1 VSVQSLQRACLLLKN
16 HQPLL
21 CTYRTKKLGPIQG
34 FSVEKYVKSQMQN
47 LWQAAYNEV
56 GNHHPVFSC
65 HIFHICKAMYCTKD
79 PNRRHK
85 IIKYK
90 QDHPTLWPLLKATVN
105 YQLGKMQIGVT
116 SIELKLG
123 SSGFQSLHECQE
135 WIYCH
140 STSDAAK
147 NVHQLYTL
155 HCPFEYKKR
164 VQFQMLMSSKLLR
177 LHTGLNF
184 QHFISVSP
192 PLYCSKKSHQE
203 HLCASTPPKFTVC
216 KVLVF
221 SKL

>member
-1 VSVQSLQRACLLLKN
+1 
-16 HQPLL
+16 
-21 CTYRTKKLGPIQG
+21 
-34 FSVEKYVKSQMQN
+34 MQN

-147 NVHQLYTL
+147 NVHQLIPFIVLLSTKKGFNSKCWWVPSSLDSTPVWTFSTL
-155 HCPFEYKKR
+155 YLFHLPSIAPKR
-164 VQFQMLMSSKLLR
+164 VIKSIFVHLLPQNLQSARFWYSLNSKPKSLNPNFNSSKKW
-177 LHTGLNF
+177 TCF
-184 QHFISVSP
+184 CFFF
-192 PLYCSKKSHQE
+192 CKKWSI
-203 HLCASTPPKFTVC
+203 
-216 KVLVF
+216 
-221 SKL
+221 